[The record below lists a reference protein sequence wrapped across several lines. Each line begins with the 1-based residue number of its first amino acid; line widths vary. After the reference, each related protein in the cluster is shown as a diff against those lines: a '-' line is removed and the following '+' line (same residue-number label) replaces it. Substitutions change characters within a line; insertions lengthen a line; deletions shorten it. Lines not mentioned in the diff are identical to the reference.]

1 VTIVERGAER
11 PECRCGRPL
20 PRPRLLGRHVLEGAA
35 IIPAAVSGVLMVG
48 DRLSATVPMGA
59 APGPEVTRARPKS
72 SSLAPVLVSM
82 TLPGFKSR

>member
-1 VTIVERGAER
+1 
-11 PECRCGRPL
+11 
-20 PRPRLLGRHVLEGAA
+20 
-35 IIPAAVSGVLMVG
+35 MVG